1 MNYGFNGFKHSFQN
15 FGYSQIN
22 FSSRFYKNLFKN
34 KSVFNAFNSNL
45 MKGKFLI
52 NLSNKYYMDRVT
64 FLSNNSTTL
73 VNSKTANALS
83 MFTGEENVAD
93 IRRIENDEM
102 LNICETELDKLT
114 LLIKNGN
121 FNKLF

>member
-1 MNYGFNGFKHSFQN
+1 
-15 FGYSQIN
+15 
-22 FSSRFYKNLFKN
+22 
-34 KSVFNAFNSNL
+34 
-45 MKGKFLI
+45 
-52 NLSNKYYMDRVT
+52 MDRVT